1 MRIFL
6 FVFLIVIQALIALKH
21 GCVSMKKINRFHGNS
36 NNAYSLNY
44 KFDSIS
50 PAGKCNGTALDLIK
64 RYNDLA
70 KEAHSG
76 GNFVEME
83 IFRQYAEHYRKIVTE
98 VNDRRGYRL
107 ENVTQSENKSA
118 PMPVYVAS
126 VENTTQQPSAEDI
139 SPVDELALKPAQ
151 KAFKVIELALQDT
164 ELPEDP
170 IVAPKP
176 KRASRK
182 KITVDSLTEEG

>member
-1 MRIFL
+1 
-6 FVFLIVIQALIALKH
+6 
-21 GCVSMKKINRFHGNS
+21 MKKINRFHGNS

-107 ENVTQSENKSA
+107 ENVAQSENKSA

-170 IVAPKP
+170 IIAPKP